1 MLRMLVPGAVFA
13 PFTLKHSLGA
23 HTPMKNLLTA
33 LVLATSFAAFAQDA
47 KPATT
52 TDATAKSSTS
62 TKTKGGTTTT
72 KKSTTKKS
80 TTTKPAADKPADA
93 APAK

>member
-1 MLRMLVPGAVFA
+1 MLCKVSTGRVSPAYPGAED
-13 PFTLKHSLGA
+13 T
-23 HTPMKNLLTA
+23 MKNLLSA
-33 LVLATSFAAFAQDA
+33 LVLVTSFAAFAQDA
-47 KPATT
+47 KPAAAADTT
-52 TDATAKSSTS
+52 TKSSTS

-72 KKSTTKKS
+72 KKSSSTSHKS

>member
-1 MLRMLVPGAVFA
+1 MFA
-13 PFTLKHSLGA
+13 TGRVSPA
-23 HTPMKNLLTA
+23 HPNTPKEFQTMKNLISA

-47 KPATT
+47 KPATPPAT
-52 TDATAKSSTS
+52 TDAKASATTS
-62 TKTKGGTTTT
+62 TKTKNGTTTT